1 MYTKEEY
8 LSVSHLA
15 LERLERSRS
24 SLDQTLYQ
32 SIQTV
37 VDGME
42 GGVAHLT
49 PPPDPVV
56 VLDSVVQDLQKSADE
71 RSGVLHKSSRGLT
84 SFLLS
89 ILRELREIICGKGK
103 KPKPLGKEAHAA
115 VSALAALLTARLGI
129 FVVLAVHMT
138 LLLSR

>member
-1 MYTKEEY
+1 
-8 LSVSHLA
+8 
-15 LERLERSRS
+15 
-24 SLDQTLYQ
+24 
-32 SIQTV
+32 
-37 VDGME
+37 ME
-42 GGVAHLT
+42 GGVAYFQS
-49 PPPDPVV
+49 PPDPVV

-115 VSALAALLTARLGI
+115 VSALAVLLAARLGI
-129 FVVLAVHMT
+129 SNATAIGLAVLILIT
-138 LLLSR
+138 LAQATKNAFCKMDDVEAYKAIKERVQR